1 MDSAGFVPDDHW
13 GELKSRLL
21 DIQDRRL
28 RLMDSHGVER
38 MILSL
43 NAPAVQA
50 IPDSCRA
57 NEVARRA
64 NDILAREVSKRPDRF
79 SAFAALPMQDP
90 DLASRELERC
100 VAQLGFKGALV
111 NGFTQAG
118 NENTTLYYDLPQYWP
133 FWQLV
138 SSRCAVLSAP
148 AQSLAGPCADL
159 RWAPLAAGPDLGVRT
174 GNSGPRAAAHGL
186 GPVRCLSAPD
196 DRPRPYG
203 GGPALQHVAGRQPQC
218 LGQGATAPQGK
229 EEDRRLFPCQLLSHH
244 LGEFPHP
251 DPDRRHPG
259 DRRRPHPGSRSIGP
273 SKTSITPPI
282 GSMPRA
288 SARTTGSRSGA

>member
-186 GPVRCLSAPD
+186 GPVRCLSAAIWG
-196 DRPRPYG
+196 RACLTACG
-203 GGPALQHVAGRQPQC
+203 GST
-218 LGQGATAPQGK
+218 TAM
-229 EEDRRLFPCQLLSHH
+229 
-244 LGEFPHP
+244 
-251 DPDRRHPG
+251 
-259 DRRRPHPGSRSIGP
+259 PGSRRHRATRQRRRSPTI
-273 SKTSITPPI
+273 
-282 GSMPRA
+282 SMPTSFSPPRGI
-288 SARTTGSRSGA
+288 SAPRP